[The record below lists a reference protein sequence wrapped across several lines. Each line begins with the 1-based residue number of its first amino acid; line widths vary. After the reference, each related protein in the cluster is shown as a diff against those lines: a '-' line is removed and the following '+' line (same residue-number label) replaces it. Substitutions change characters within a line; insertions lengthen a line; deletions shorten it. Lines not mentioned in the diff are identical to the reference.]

1 MTPTLIGVLVPPP
14 DDPLPQAVSASRTP
28 AVKIPSFRN
37 LMQPPPPHKCGSS
50 LDGRPDVMNK
60 RLPLNKRSPN
70 IGSAPVLVK
79 RGHACTRGA
88 VFRSS
93 KGGGET
99 SKGAALSVRNL
110 PEEAELWPGAGDST
124 RKLLLA
130 ALAAFAQRG
139 YHGTTTRHIAER
151 AEVSAAAIYTY
162 YKSKSELLY
171 QLSWAGYFAL
181 LREMQA
187 VLARSATP
195 VQRLRKLVRAHVR
208 FHARMHTLARV
219 ANYELHSLDA
229 ENRRAIVEIRDEM
242 EAIMREAI
250 RLGTESGAFD
260 VPDLELATVSL

>member
-1 MTPTLIGVLVPPP
+1 
-14 DDPLPQAVSASRTP
+14 
-28 AVKIPSFRN
+28 
-37 LMQPPPPHKCGSS
+37 
-50 LDGRPDVMNK
+50 
-60 RLPLNKRSPN
+60 
-70 IGSAPVLVK
+70 
-79 RGHACTRGA
+79 
-88 VFRSS
+88 
-93 KGGGET
+93 
-99 SKGAALSVRNL
+99 VRNL

-151 AEVSAAAIYTY
+151 AEMSAAAIYTY

-171 QLSWAGYFAL
+171 QISWAGHVAL

-187 VLARSATP
+187 VFARSATP
-195 VQRLRKLVRAHVR
+195 VQRLRNLVRAHVR

-260 VPDLELATVSL
+260 VPDLELATVSLLSLGIDVSRWFVPGKRLSPDALADEYADMAVRILSDRSLPLQLRQAAARET

>member
-1 MTPTLIGVLVPPP
+1 M
-14 DDPLPQAVSASRTP
+14 
-28 AVKIPSFRN
+28 
-37 LMQPPPPHKCGSS
+37 
-50 LDGRPDVMNK
+50 
-60 RLPLNKRSPN
+60 
-70 IGSAPVLVK
+70 
-79 RGHACTRGA
+79 
-88 VFRSS
+88 
-93 KGGGET
+93 
-99 SKGAALSVRNL
+99 RNL

-151 AEVSAAAIYTY
+151 AEMSAAAIYTY

-171 QLSWAGYFAL
+171 QISWAGHVAL

-187 VLARSATP
+187 VFARSATP
-195 VQRLRKLVRAHVR
+195 VQRLRNLVRAHVR
-208 FHARMHTLARV
+208 FHARI
-219 ANYELHSLDA
+219 HSLDA

-260 VPDLELATVSL
+260 VPDLELATVSLLSLGIDVSRWFVPGKRLSPDALADEYADMAVRILSDRSLPLQLRQAAARET